1 MSTDKEL
8 GEAWFGCQAEVK
20 HLKAVV
26 KLKKPHILTLKEY
39 IRTLKIKE
47 IKRQQRE
54 KKKDAEK
61 KEVKKEEKTL
71 IYDNMV
77 GDMISYVLNVNDIL
91 KHCNKVLLNHGIQ
104 VFIFL

>member
-39 IRTLKIKE
+39 IRTLKRKE

-54 KKKDAEK
+54 
-61 KEVKKEEKTL
+61 EERR
-71 IYDNMV
+71 
-77 GDMISYVLNVNDIL
+77 
-91 KHCNKVLLNHGIQ
+91 
-104 VFIFL
+104 